1 VKVLKKHIILT
12 LALVMIISLLMSL
25 PISAATNL
33 NVDYVGSYWSTHV
46 AYDCSESLSLNVILI
61 SYERDTIRNLYATA
75 HLFEGAYS
83 KDHTD
88 SITIYYDVP
97 VNYGDMFTLTFPNI
111 YLENVKPGY
120 HTVTI
125 DITAYVSS
133 GGSIVTKTTTI
144 HALVYVSKYTSI
156 LKITGLEWIYNGEH
170 VVPLPGS
177 SNIVFRIKLY
187 NRGDYTIGS
196 IVANASLPKGISL
209 VSQGGT
215 CSGELGAGKLCNLDL
230 YLNISEFVKPGNY
243 NMNLNLTYQIRDGG
257 AQYLIKDSYVVEFRI
272 SDPGTV
278 DTKLNITAVSWGRGS
293 PQAAYPASKNIPLTV
308 TITNN
313 GRYSVNNVI
322 VSAVKTP
329 NGVLPVNNASICAT
343 TLPSLSQCTTQL
355 FFDIEPYVK
364 PGLYN
369 ITLNVSYIL
378 PYGGALIQKEKSIVI
393 PVPIEQYAGLEK
405 NRRLFIVDYGW
416 QNDWPVYPNTEKAIY
431 TVTFA
436 NKLPYAVSG
445 IVANMSLPH
454 GFTDKEDKSFV
465 VAYVPGPVSSEQTFT
480 IQFKINV
487 GDVSP
492 GIHVANLTVS
502 YVVET
507 GRSKYLLSENYTLPL
522 DVKRS
527 GDVEFITSFW
537 TEGSSGPGDYGK
549 TLYVVFR
556 NNNIP
561 LMKGIIGNFILPKGF
576 IITLTNS
583 SEALLAP
590 LSTGSIP
597 QMVGSVPKNIQNIV
611 VSALVSGATQ
621 ATTSQTTM
629 SEGEFIIFSIPI
641 GISDSVKPGTY
652 EGTVTLNFIDQWGN
666 VREFN
671 KTFTI
676 PVFGSV
682 RLVKITPPYV
692 YAEVRGTNTT
702 FTIGLVNI
710 GSGKIENVYAIA
722 YSTTPYVVIG
732 DPVRYVGELKPN
744 GTRKLTYTLFFNPA
758 LPQNMPLGGTV
769 PVIITI
775 SYRDPQGLMRTVNQ
789 SVAVVLVPTIDLK
802 IFDVSYEA
810 TESGI
815 RVSGILANLGAATAR
830 NVEIEVYVGNASG
843 YSLIGDIDPSTQ
855 MSFSVDVPFK
865 GNASEITFEIR
876 YKDYFYNEK
885 TVKQTIPITIV
896 GIPKT
901 TTTPAAQQLALIDI
915 YKIAIVIL
923 VGAFLASIAI
933 ILRSYV
939 KRRWRT

>member
-1 VKVLKKHIILT
+1 MKIERRIILMLT
-12 LALVMIISLLMSL
+12 LVTITLLSISSQA
-25 PISAATNL
+25 SATLSL
-33 NVDYVGSYWSTHV
+33 NVDYIGSCWSTHV
-46 AYDCSESLSLNVILI
+46 AYNGSESLSLNVVLV
-61 SYERDTIRNLYATA
+61 SYERDTIRSLYATA
-75 HLFEGAYS
+75 HLFKGAYS

-88 SITIYYDVP
+88 SITIYYDSP
-97 VNYGDMFTLTFPNI
+97 VSYGDMFTLTFPNI

-120 HTVTI
+120 YTVTI
-125 DITAYVSS
+125 DIVAYVSS

-144 HALVYVSKYTSI
+144 YALVYVSEYVSI
-156 LKITGLEWIYNGEH
+156 LKIVGLEWIYNGEP

-187 NRGDYTIGS
+187 NKGDYTIGS
-196 IVANASLPKGISL
+196 IVANANLPKGISL
-209 VSQGGT
+209 ISQGGT

-230 YLNISEFVKPGNY
+230 YLNISEYVKPGNY
-243 NMNLNLTYQIRDGG
+243 DMNLNLTYQIRDREV
-257 AQYLIKDSYVVEFRI
+257 QHLIRDNYVIEFRI
-272 SDPGTV
+272 SDPKNV
-278 DTKLNITAVSWGRGS
+278 DTELNITVTSWGRGS
-293 PQAAYPASKNIPLTV
+293 PQAAYPASKNIPLT
-308 TITNN
+308 ITVANN
-313 GRYSVNNVI
+313 GRYSVSNVA
-322 VSAVKTP
+322 VSIVKTP
-329 NGVLPVNNASICAT
+329 TGILPVNNVSICAT

-378 PYGGALIQKEKSIVI
+378 PYGGALVRKEKSIVI
-393 PVPIEQYAGLEK
+393 SALVEQYAGFEE
-405 NRRLFIVDYGW
+405 NSRLFIVDYGW
-416 QNDWPVYPNTEKAIY
+416 LNDWPVYPNTEKAIY
-431 TVTFA
+431 TITFA
-436 NKLPYAVSG
+436 NKLPYAISG

-454 GFTDKEDKSFV
+454 GFTGRDGKNFA

-480 IQFKINV
+480 VQFRINV
-487 GDVSP
+487 GNVSS
-492 GIHVANLTVS
+492 GKYIANLTVS
-502 YVVET
+502 YIVET

-522 DVKRS
+522 NVRES

-537 TEGSSGPGDYGK
+537 IEGSGGPGDYGK

-556 NNNIP
+556 NNDIP
-561 LMKGIIGNFILPKGF
+561 SMKGVIGDFILPKGF

-590 LSTGSIP
+590 LSMSSIS
-597 QMVGSVPKNIQNIV
+597 QMVGNVPESLQSLV
-611 VSALVSGATQ
+611 VSAIVSGATQ
-621 ATTSQTTM
+621 TASPETSI
-629 SEGEFIIFSIPI
+629 SEGGFIVFNVPI
-641 GISDSVKPGTY
+641 GISNNVKPGSY
-652 EGTVTLNFIDQWGN
+652 KGTVILNFIDQWGN

-682 RLVKITPPYV
+682 HLIKIVPPYV

-702 FTIGLVNI
+702 FTIDLVNE

-722 YSTTPYVVIG
+722 YSATSYIVVG
-732 DPVRYVGELKPN
+732 DPVRYIGELKPN
-744 GTRKLTYTLFFNPA
+744 GTKKLTYTIFFNPV

-769 PVIITI
+769 PIIITV
-775 SYRDPQGLMRTVNQ
+775 SYRDPQGLIRTINQ
-789 SVAVVLVPTIDLK
+789 SIAVVLVPTIDLK
-802 IFDVSYEA
+802 IFDVSYE
-810 TESGI
+810 TTDLGI

-830 NVEIEVYVGNASG
+830 NVELEVYVGNVSG

-865 GNASEITFEIR
+865 GNASEIMFKIK
-876 YKDYFYNEK
+876 YKDYFYSEK
-885 TVKQTIPITIV
+885 TVKQTIPITII

-901 TTTPAAQQLALIDI
+901 TTTPAAQQPALIDI
-915 YKIAIVIL
+915 YRVMVIIL

-933 ILRSYV
+933 ILRNYV